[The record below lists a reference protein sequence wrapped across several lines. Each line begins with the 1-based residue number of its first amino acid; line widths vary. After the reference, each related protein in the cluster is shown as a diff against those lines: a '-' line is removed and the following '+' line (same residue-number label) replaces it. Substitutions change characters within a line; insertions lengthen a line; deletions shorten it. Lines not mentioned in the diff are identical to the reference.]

1 MESLSKVDESFP
13 TPPPFFLQVSAPP
26 PPTPRPKFV
35 SYETELHR
43 SPALATCYSCQTR
56 VITQSRADEHWCI
69 PAATHQTSTD
79 PCMAEDES
87 EYIASLS
94 KSVSSLV
101 PSFFFLHF
109 SRKTELLSYLMLC
122 VAKMPFIPPVSITRS
137 VSGLTGKERIS
148 NNSHSPTTV
157 AKTKVPREDKNSSM
171 KERLALNLKQLGKKN
186 QPRSHLPTTKGLSG
200 AEPHAKRRDRLPLS
214 SQTDSFPVSSSGEC
228 LSKMHKH
235 VSHSSAQSDAEVKM
249 RTKHQEEAH
258 FTLTLTPE
266 AVLLLQRRNSERQR
280 SAARNTGSG
289 AGVSGSSS
297 DSRRRRENSSKRQ
310 QPATQRHSRIPVKN
324 SSDAE
329 LRDIRSI
336 VKISLL
342 NEQHKYDDV
351 EYEAEEDY
359 GVDER
364 VILKCTEWLRGLEN
378 TPVTVGN
385 SLNKSANG
393 VKGF

>member
-1 MESLSKVDESFP
+1 KFKP
-13 TPPPFFLQVSAPP
+13 PAKPPPVKMKISEIVFYF
-26 PPTPRPKFV
+26 
-35 SYETELHR
+35 
-43 SPALATCYSCQTR
+43 LATSNKCFLCT
-56 VITQSRADEHWCI
+56 
-69 PAATHQTSTD
+69 
-79 PCMAEDES
+79 
-87 EYIASLS
+87 
-94 KSVSSLV
+94 
-101 PSFFFLHF
+101 SFFFRF
-109 SRKTELLSYLMLC
+109 SVIRRHCPAIIFML
-122 VAKMPFIPPVSITRS
+122 KLDLVS
-137 VSGLTGKERIS
+137 TGF
-148 NNSHSPTTV
+148 TV
-157 AKTKVPREDKNSSM
+157 ATSV
-171 KERLALNLKQLGKKN
+171 
-186 QPRSHLPTTKGLSG
+186 
-200 AEPHAKRRDRLPLS
+200 
-214 SQTDSFPVSSSGEC
+214 
-228 LSKMHKH
+228 
-235 VSHSSAQSDAEVKM
+235 SAQSDAEVKM

-385 SLNKSANG
+385 MYALHRRQILSK
-393 VKGF
+393 KKKHP